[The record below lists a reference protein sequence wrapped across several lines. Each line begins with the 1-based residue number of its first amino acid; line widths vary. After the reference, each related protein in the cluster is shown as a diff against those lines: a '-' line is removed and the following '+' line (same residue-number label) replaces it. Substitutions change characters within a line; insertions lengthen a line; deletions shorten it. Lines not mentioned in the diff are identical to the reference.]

1 MREAWKMDTWC
12 LRVEVYN
19 TLQQWIDTASKDF
32 ADKNRLKKK
41 IARATYKTIGFSIF
55 KK

>member
-12 LRVEVYN
+12 LRVDVYN

-41 IARATYKTIGFSIF
+41 NSTSNVQNNWLLNF
-55 KK
+55 